1 MKKNNKLISR
11 LIITPIGL
19 ACNREGVCVCVRIIM
34 FDIAVFYP
42 PAIKANIFFPNT
54 DISSPLASLPFT
66 FSSIVCNYLSSSL
79 ARIKKTLTP
88 YSRLI
93 EASPGRQA
101 RSHVK
106 GEWRGRLR
114 GIMRS
119 YTALAV
125 G

>member
-54 DISSPLASLPFT
+54 DISSPRSPHCLL
-66 FSSIVCNYLSSSL
+66 LS
-79 ARIKKTLTP
+79 P
-88 YSRLI
+88 RLFAI
-93 EASPGRQA
+93 IFLL
-101 RSHVK
+101 H
-106 GEWRGRLR
+106 LR
-114 GIMRS
+114 GLKR
-119 YTALAV
+119 L
-125 G
+125 